1 MNNEVFD
8 IIILLVKSYDEAS
21 DREHPYIKSC
31 HNNREYVI
39 HNGNY
44 ILNQALRQINIPDDH
59 YLLSKGAND
68 LWNKLKPDGKYGKN
82 IKDYWY
88 REKLTVHSNEPVEI
102 KEYSGASKTPIL
114 KKVKDGDTFIFK
126 NVFHLEHIYPID
138 MIIEDL
144 KELNKFGNLN
154 YDSLAKVLDKIYI
167 CRITKE
173 EDRNISSIFKSSR
186 PHDLDKILKEVYT
199 NIVIAK

>member
-8 IIILLVKSYDEAS
+8 IIISLVKSYKEDTKWN
-21 DREHPYIKSC
+21 HPNVRSFYK
-31 HNNREYVI
+31 NKEYLI
-39 HNGNY
+39 HNADY
-44 ILNQALRQINIPDDH
+44 ILNQVLRQINIPEDH
-59 YLLSKGAND
+59 YLLSKEAND

-88 REKLTVHSNEPVEI
+88 RETLTVHSDEPVEI
-102 KEYSGASKTPIL
+102 KEYSGASKTPIV
-114 KKVKDGDTFIFK
+114 KKVKDGDTFIFR

-138 MIIEDL
+138 MVIEDL
-144 KELNKFGNLN
+144 KELNKSGDLN

-173 EDRNISSIFKSSR
+173 EDRNISSTFKSSR
-186 PHDLDKILKEVYT
+186 PHDLDKILKEVYV
-199 NIVIAK
+199 NIEIVK